1 MYSRLLDLP
10 DQTFLLLGP
19 RGTGKSTWLRQRL
32 GGSPWFDLLDS
43 ETFLDLSARPNRLG
57 SRIPASHAGWVV
69 VDEVQRV
76 PALLDEVHRLVEVRP
91 GLKFALTGSSAR
103 KLRRGGVNLLG
114 GRAVPLR
121 MHALTAS
128 ELGGDWHLR
137 SAVTRGCLPMAVNA
151 TDEAG
156 ARRYL
161 EGYVGHLPPRGGP
174 AGGAHAQPARVR
186 PLPRGGVLQS
196 GGAAQHGRRR
206 AGTAASSAAWC
217 RGGSRCWR
225 TCSSPSGSRCSRGRA
240 SRPTTAHPKF
250 FYFDAGVYRAL
261 RPRGPLDSADEIDGA
276 ALETLLFQ
284 QARALSD
291 TSGLGYTWSHWRTRS
306 GDEVDLVGYGERGLV
321 AFEVKR
327 TDHLRAADLRGLR
340 AFRAEYPEARTL
352 LLYGGERTLHDDG
365 VDVVPFDAALRDL
378 RGLLERGGRLG

>member
-161 EGYVGHLPPRGGP
+161 EGYVGTYLREEVQQEALTRNLPGF
-174 AGGAHAQPARVR
+174 ARF
-186 PLPRGGVLQS
+186 LE
-196 GGAAQHGRRR
+196 
-206 AGTAASSAAWC
+206 AASFSQAAPLNMAAVAQDCGVERRVVQGWFEVLEDLLLAV
-217 RGGSRCWR
+217 RLPVFAR
-225 TCSSPSGSRCSRGRA
+225 RA

>member
-103 KLRRGGVNLLG
+103 KLRRGGVNRLG

-161 EGYVGHLPPRGGP
+161 EGYVGTYLREEVQQEALTRNLPGF
-174 AGGAHAQPARVR
+174 ARF
-186 PLPRGGVLQS
+186 LE
-196 GGAAQHGRRR
+196 
-206 AGTAASSAAWC
+206 AASFSQAAPLNMAAVAQDCGVERRVVQGWFEVLEDLLLAV
-217 RGGSRCWR
+217 RLPVFAR
-225 TCSSPSGSRCSRGRA
+225 RA